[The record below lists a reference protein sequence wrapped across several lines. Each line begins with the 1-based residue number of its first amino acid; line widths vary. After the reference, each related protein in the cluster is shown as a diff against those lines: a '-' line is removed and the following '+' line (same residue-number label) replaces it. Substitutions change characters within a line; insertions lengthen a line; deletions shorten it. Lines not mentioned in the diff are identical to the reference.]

1 MRPILAG
8 LGLVAASLFWLAPEP
23 ASARIFGGPVAAPP
37 IVELAQQRCTIR
49 RVRTIRPNGRVVV
62 REIRDCR
69 PRARVDRFE
78 RGGRVERCRVER
90 QRVVRP
96 NGRVI
101 NRTVRVCR

>member
-1 MRPILAG
+1 MRLILAG
-8 LGLVAASLFWLAPEP
+8 LGLAAASLFWLAPGP

-69 PRARVDRFE
+69 PARVQ
-78 RGGRVERCRVER
+78 RCRVER
-90 QRVVRP
+90 QRVIRP